1 MCERR
6 GGMLS
11 GYRMAPSAVENINPV
26 WPFYHSLA
34 GTGVHQIPMCFVQKE
49 AGIFFYLKMISVN
62 TKDSNCFHKSCPR
75 VERIYME
82 WSCLVISR
90 PIPNPAGK

>member
-49 AGIFFYLKMISVN
+49 AGIFF
-62 TKDSNCFHKSCPR
+62 T
-75 VERIYME
+75 
-82 WSCLVISR
+82 
-90 PIPNPAGK
+90 